1 MLDSSV
7 MCSKGVGVNS
17 ILCQTCNLWIHKRC
31 SGVKGKLKKENMF
44 RSKKCK
50 GESTPTDSLNST
62 QVHVGEDR
70 FESVPTFQYLGDMI
84 GQSGGYED
92 DDELFLWYGWPTK
105 GVALFP
111 VGTIVR
117 DPHHRESPTYR
128 ELAFDERSSGFDE
141 WSCAVVIITARQLH
155 QCTATG
161 THITAA

>member
-1 MLDSSV
+1 MGKTKILGSSGEAPKPTRNAKWSCGV
-7 MCSKGVGVNS
+7 CSKGVGVNS

-92 DDELFLWYGWPTK
+92 DDELFLWYG
-105 GVALFP
+105 
-111 VGTIVR
+111 
-117 DPHHRESPTYR
+117 
-128 ELAFDERSSGFDE
+128 
-141 WSCAVVIITARQLH
+141 
-155 QCTATG
+155 
-161 THITAA
+161 